1 MYLAPLPWNS
11 TTCRWSPSF
20 LGLEE
25 WISRAHLLQD
35 PVPQHGIGTD
45 LLTHL
50 LFPLLQLRILGS
62 NEKYPIT
69 NPSIQWFWGSNPS
82 WKYLK
87 IWEWFTQSVSRI
99 CACFSAT
106 DRSGAERKATKGEYT
121 SRVAIPV
128 SGRQAPAISH
138 ALHTKGCQWILCG
151 FTKFTAPCFF
161 WWPFQP
167 EVDQKVNS

>member
-11 TTCRWSPSF
+11 TTTCRWSPSF

-50 LFPLLQLRILGS
+50 LFPLLQLPWDLGQQQRKILSPIPQS
-62 NEKYPIT
+62 NGFGM
-69 NPSIQWFWGSNPS
+69 FWGSNPS

-138 ALHTKGCQWILCG
+138 ALHLPARGR
-151 FTKFTAPCFF
+151 
-161 WWPFQP
+161 P
-167 EVDQKVNS
+167 EG